1 MTSKCIIKRILEHD
15 TPPRIGFDFNNPE
28 YNDFTG
34 VSSRTYV
41 DEAPNPY
48 DGWGKYDE
56 LIKLTGFSGEV
67 RRDRYGNIYGRFN
80 ALTKGE
86 CIRGALQT
94 WDDFERYTLPRLD
107 KGHGEKLKALGFAQS
122 EKFVITTCGSVFSAL
137 RDARLMANAL
147 ADTVLEPDMVTA
159 FCSRIADHE
168 LEAAKLLYGCGIDG
182 VMLTD
187 DWGTQDSTFI
197 SPDSFRKLFKPAYK
211 KIFAAYHDAGIKCFM
226 HSCGYNYG
234 FIEDLID
241 AGVDAFQFDQPD
253 VYPSET
259 LASEFGSRV
268 VFYSPVDIQKVLPTG
283 NREYIEKRAYEM
295 LKCFKACGGSW
306 IAKDYPGYE
315 DIGVNPE
322 WPKWAQDVIV
332 SNAAL

>member
-1 MTSKCIIKRILEHD
+1 
-15 TPPRIGFDFNNPE
+15 
-28 YNDFTG
+28 
-34 VSSRTYV
+34 
-41 DEAPNPY
+41 
-48 DGWGKYDE
+48 
-56 LIKLTGFSGEV
+56 
-67 RRDRYGNIYGRFN
+67 
-80 ALTKGE
+80 
-86 CIRGALQT
+86 
-94 WDDFERYTLPRLD
+94 
-107 KGHGEKLKALGFAQS
+107 
-122 EKFVITTCGSVFSAL
+122 
-137 RDARLMANAL
+137 
-147 ADTVLEPDMVTA
+147 
-159 FCSRIADHE
+159 
-168 LEAAKLLYGCGIDG
+168 
-182 VMLTD
+182 
-187 DWGTQDSTFI
+187 
-197 SPDSFRKLFKPAYK
+197 
-211 KIFAAYHDAGIKCFM
+211 M